1 MSKVIRIDEEVWR
14 ALQKEA
20 TPLQG
25 TPNSALRRL
34 LLEQKRSLAPT
45 CRQQQILIFAL
56 DFLKANRDELAGDGM
71 FEEWSEPPSEQE
83 IDELLQ
89 QLQ

>member
-1 MSKVIRIDEEVWR
+1 MSKVIRIDDEVWR

-20 TPLQG
+20 TPLQD

-34 LLEQKRSLAPT
+34 LLEQKRPLALT
-45 CRQQQILIFAL
+45 FRQKQILTFAL
-56 DFLKANRDELAGDGM
+56 DFLNANRDELADDGM
-71 FEEWSEPPSEQE
+71 FEEWSEPTSEQE

>member
-1 MSKVIRIDEEVWR
+1 MSKVIRIDDEVWQ

-20 TPLQG
+20 TPLQD

-34 LLEQKRSLAPT
+34 LLEQKRPLAPT
-45 CRQQQILIFAL
+45 FRQKQILTFAL
-56 DFLKANRDELAGDGM
+56 GFLKANRDELADDGM
-71 FEEWSEPPSEQE
+71 FEDWPEPPSEQE

>member
-1 MSKVIRIDEEVWR
+1 MSKVIRIDDEVWQ

-20 TPLQG
+20 TPLRD

-34 LLEQKRSLAPT
+34 LLQQKRPLAPT
-45 CRQQQILIFAL
+45 FRQKQILNFAL
-56 DFLKANRDELAGDGM
+56 DFLKANRDELADDGM
-71 FEEWSEPPSEQE
+71 FEDWPEPPSEQE
-83 IDELLQ
+83 IDELVQ

>member
-1 MSKVIRIDEEVWR
+1 MSKVIRIDDEVWR

-20 TPLQG
+20 TPLQD
-25 TPNSALRRL
+25 TPNGALRRL
-34 LLEQKRSLAPT
+34 LLEQKRPLAPSF
-45 CRQQQILIFAL
+45 RQKQILTFAL
-56 DFLKANRDELAGDGM
+56 DFLKANRDELAGEGM

-83 IDELLQ
+83 IDELLH

>member
-1 MSKVIRIDEEVWR
+1 MSKVIQIDDEVWR
-14 ALQKEA
+14 ALQRKA
-20 TPLQG
+20 TPLQD
-25 TPNSALRRL
+25 TPNGALRRL

>member
-1 MSKVIRIDEEVWR
+1 MSKVIRIDDEVWR
-14 ALQKEA
+14 ALQKQD
-20 TPLQG
+20 TPLQD

-34 LLEQKRSLAPT
+34 LLEQKRPLAPT
-45 CRQQQILIFAL
+45 LRQKQILTIAL
-56 DFLKANRDELAGDGM
+56 DFLKANRDELAGEGM
-71 FEEWSEPPSEQE
+71 FEDWPGSPSEQE